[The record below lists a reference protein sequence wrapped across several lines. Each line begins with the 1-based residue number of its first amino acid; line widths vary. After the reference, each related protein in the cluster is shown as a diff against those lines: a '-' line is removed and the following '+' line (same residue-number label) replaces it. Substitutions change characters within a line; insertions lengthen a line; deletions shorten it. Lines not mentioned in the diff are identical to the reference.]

1 MIWHRTLALGL
12 ALIGSGPALAQ
23 GSGQPAELP
32 PQSYRGM
39 QYVDSEGCAFL
50 RAGTVQE
57 TLWVPRVSSGGK
69 QLCGFPPSGNRVPVQ
84 GEPGAEEV
92 VTKSDAPSEEG
103 ETTAGTEV
111 GTDAKSVDTASDV
124 QGFLVAVGSF
134 GFASNVE
141 KAASGVRA
149 LGYPAIKGK
158 MSAGEQGLVT
168 VFAGPFGSV
177 ADAEDARAKIQAA
190 GFPDALV
197 MRY

>member
-1 MIWHRTLALGL
+1 M
-12 ALIGSGPALAQ
+12 AQ
-23 GSGQPAELP
+23 GGQPAELP

-50 RAGTVQE
+50 RAGTEQE
-57 TLWVPRVSSGGK
+57 TLWVPRVNAGGK

-84 GEPGAEEV
+84 GEPGAGEV
-92 VTKSDAPSEEG
+92 ATEANPPRDETDTKAEG
-103 ETTAGTEV
+103 EVGAGAQP
-111 GTDAKSVDTASDV
+111 DDTASDF
-124 QGFLVAVGSF
+124 QGYLVAVGSF

-158 MSAGEQGLVT
+158 VSAGEQGLVT
-168 VFAGPFGSV
+168 VFAGPFGSA
-177 ADAEDARAKIQAA
+177 ADAEDARAKIRAA
-190 GFPDALV
+190 GFPDAIV